1 TGRRRWHCLC
11 SIPRRE
17 MRRARAGPYTR
28 AGERMITVG
37 DRSVGRLAGDVRR
50 LDPEMLELSL
60 LVPQWQVEALELA
73 ARGRGLTAGQ
83 LIRRL
88 IGNYCAT
95 LHAVE

>member
-1 TGRRRWHCLC
+1 MIHAGR
-11 SIPRRE
+11 E
-17 MRRARAGPYTR
+17 TA
-28 AGERMITVG
+28 ITVSERLSG
-37 DRSVGRLAGDVRR
+37 RSAGDIRR
-50 LDPEMLELSL
+50 HDAEVLELSL
-60 LVPQWQVEALELA
+60 LVPQWQVEALEMA